1 MQLTFLGTGAGVP
14 TRARNVSAVALRLDQ
29 RAEVWL
35 FDCGEGTQHQF
46 LRTDLKI
53 SQISNIFIGH
63 MHGDHVYGL
72 MGLLATCGLSGQAQP
87 IRVFGPPGLP
97 EYVAACSRLSRAD
110 FSERV
115 QTSTV
120 SPGVIYEDEELLV
133 TCQPLRHRVPTF
145 GYRVTEKDRAGRFD
159 VERAAALG
167 IPAGPLYGQLKRGET
182 VTLPD
187 GREID
192 GTKLCAPPEQGR
204 SLAYCTDTIYCD
216 TAIAL
221 AEGAD
226 VLIHEAT
233 FADEDETLA
242 RQSLHSTA
250 TMAARVAQ
258 AAQVRQLIL
267 THFSPRYAPGNEIDS
282 SELLRQ
288 AAAIFPNTILAH
300 DFMKFD
306 VPRHRA

>member
-1 MQLTFLGTGAGVP
+1 
-14 TRARNVSAVALRLDQ
+14 
-29 RAEVWL
+29 
-35 FDCGEGTQHQF
+35 
-46 LRTDLKI
+46 
-53 SQISNIFIGH
+53 
-63 MHGDHVYGL
+63 
-72 MGLLATCGLSGQAQP
+72 
-87 IRVFGPPGLP
+87 
-97 EYVAACSRLSRAD
+97 
-110 FSERV
+110 
-115 QTSTV
+115 
-120 SPGVIYEDEELLV
+120 
-133 TCQPLRHRVPTF
+133 VPTF

-182 VTLPD
+182 VMLPD
-187 GREID
+187 GRKID

-204 SLAYCTDTIYCD
+204 SLVYCTDTIYCD

-233 FADEDETLA
+233 FADEDEALA